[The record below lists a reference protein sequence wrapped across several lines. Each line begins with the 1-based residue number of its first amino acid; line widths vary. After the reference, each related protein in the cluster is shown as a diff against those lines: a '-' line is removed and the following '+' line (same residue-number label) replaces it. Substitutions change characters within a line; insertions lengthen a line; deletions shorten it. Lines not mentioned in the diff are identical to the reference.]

1 MNLKFIKSFVKI
13 VTASL
18 EWKIFIRSFDQF
30 GLAEKDMTNTT
41 KRKHLAEFR
50 FAVLFVAYTWIDI
63 TKKRKRINQGRTET
77 QSTNQLINR
86 PLTEDEK
93 RARKKADRERKRQEA
108 RDAAEKKKRFGLTP
122 EKKRKLR
129 LLIMKMATENL
140 KGEQQRRLEA
150 RKNYI
155 EQRLKPL
162 DDLTAMSD
170 AQLKSL
176 CQDLHNQLK
185 TNEESRYD
193 LELKIRKQDYD
204 VNELTIKINDIKGKF
219 VKPSLK
225 KVSKT
230 EQKLSKMKKPKEDEP
245 NFINM
250 ANLKQST
257 NKFALKE
264 ETKEDE
270 KINFRDQVQLKSAK
284 EHKEE
289 EA

>member
-1 MNLKFIKSFVKI
+1 M
-13 VTASL
+13 ADDD
-18 EWKIFIRSFDQF
+18 RS
-30 GLAEKDMTNTT
+30 
-41 KRKHLAEFR
+41 
-50 FAVLFVAYTWIDI
+50 
-63 TKKRKRINQGRTET
+63 
-77 QSTNQLINR
+77 
-86 PLTEDEK
+86 LTEDEK
-93 RARKKADRERKRQEA
+93 KARKKADRERKRQEA

-140 KGEQQRRLEA
+140 KGEQSRRLEA
-150 RKNYI
+150 RKHYI
-155 EQRLKPL
+155 EQHLKAL
-162 DDLTAMSD
+162 DDLHSMGD

-204 VNELTIKINDIKGKF
+204 LNELTIKINDIKGKF

-230 EQKLSKMKKPKEDEP
+230 EQKLNKIKKPKEEEP

-264 ETKEDE
+264 EPKDED
-270 KINFRDQVQLKSAK
+270 KVNFREQVQLKSAK

-289 EA
+289 E

>member
-1 MNLKFIKSFVKI
+1 M
-13 VTASL
+13 AD
-18 EWKIFIRSFDQF
+18 ED
-30 GLAEKDMTNTT
+30 
-41 KRKHLAEFR
+41 
-50 FAVLFVAYTWIDI
+50 
-63 TKKRKRINQGRTET
+63 
-77 QSTNQLINR
+77 R

-93 RARKKADRERKRQEA
+93 KARKKADRERKRQEA

-162 DDLTAMSD
+162 DDLNSMSE

-176 CQDLHNQLK
+176 CQDLQKQLE
-185 TNEESRYD
+185 THESNRYD
-193 LELKIRKQDYD
+193 LEFKIRKQDYD
-204 VNELTIKINDIKGKF
+204 INELTIKINDIKGKF

-245 NFINM
+245 NFIEM

-264 ETKEDE
+264 EQKEEE
-270 KINFRDQVQLKSAK
+270 KINYRDQVQLKSAK
-284 EHKEE
+284 EHKEDE
-289 EA
+289 S

>member
-1 MNLKFIKSFVKI
+1 M
-13 VTASL
+13 AD
-18 EWKIFIRSFDQF
+18 EDR
-30 GLAEKDMTNTT
+30 A
-41 KRKHLAEFR
+41 
-50 FAVLFVAYTWIDI
+50 
-63 TKKRKRINQGRTET
+63 
-77 QSTNQLINR
+77 
-86 PLTEDEK
+86 LTESEK
-93 RARKKADRERKRQEA
+93 KARKKADRERKRQEA

-155 EQRLKPL
+155 EQRLNPL
-162 DDLTAMSD
+162 EDLNSMNESA
-170 AQLKSL
+170 LKSL
-176 CQDLHNQLK
+176 CQDLHKQLQ
-185 TNEESRYD
+185 TIEESRYD
-193 LELKIRKQDYD
+193 LEFKIRKQDYD
-204 VNELTIKINDIKGKF
+204 INELTIKVNDIKGKF

-230 EQKLSKMKKPKEDEP
+230 EQKLNKMKKPKEDEP

-264 ETKEDE
+264 EQEEE
-270 KINFRDQVQLKSAK
+270 KINYRDQVQLKSAK
-284 EHKEE
+284 EHKDDD
-289 EA
+289 A

>member
-1 MNLKFIKSFVKI
+1 MADEDRTL
-13 VTASL
+13 TD
-18 EWKIFIRSFDQF
+18 DQ
-30 GLAEKDMTNTT
+30 
-41 KRKHLAEFR
+41 
-50 FAVLFVAYTWIDI
+50 
-63 TKKRKRINQGRTET
+63 KK
-77 QSTNQLINR
+77 
-86 PLTEDEK
+86 
-93 RARKKADRERKRQEA
+93 ARKKVDRERKRAEA
-108 RDAAEKKKRFGLTP
+108 REAAEKKKRFGLTP

-140 KGEQQRRLEA
+140 KGEQSRRLEA

-155 EQRLKPL
+155 EQHLKPL
-162 DDLTAMSD
+162 DDVHGMSD
-170 AQLKSL
+170 AQLKAL

-185 TNEESRYD
+185 TNEENRYD

-230 EQKLSKMKKPKEDEP
+230 EQKLNKIKKPKEDEP

-264 ETKEDE
+264 EE
-270 KINFRDQVQLKSAK
+270 KGDDKVNYRDQVQLKSAK

>member
-1 MNLKFIKSFVKI
+1 M
-13 VTASL
+13 AD
-18 EWKIFIRSFDQF
+18 E
-30 GLAEKDMTNTT
+30 
-41 KRKHLAEFR
+41 
-50 FAVLFVAYTWIDI
+50 
-63 TKKRKRINQGRTET
+63 
-77 QSTNQLINR
+77 NR

-162 DDLTAMSD
+162 DDLTTMSD

-230 EQKLSKMKKPKEDEP
+230 EQKLNKMKKPKEDEP

>member
-1 MNLKFIKSFVKI
+1 M
-13 VTASL
+13 AD
-18 EWKIFIRSFDQF
+18 ED
-30 GLAEKDMTNTT
+30 
-41 KRKHLAEFR
+41 
-50 FAVLFVAYTWIDI
+50 
-63 TKKRKRINQGRTET
+63 
-77 QSTNQLINR
+77 R

-93 RARKKADRERKRQEA
+93 KARKKADRERKRREA

-140 KGEQQRRLEA
+140 KGEQTRRLEA

-155 EQRLKPL
+155 EQHLKPL
-162 DDLTAMSD
+162 DDLTSMSE

-176 CQDLHNQLK
+176 CQDLHRQIQV
-185 TNEESRYD
+185 NEENRYD
-193 LELKIRKQDYD
+193 VEFKIRKQDYD
-204 VNELTIKINDIKGKF
+204 INELTIKINDIKGKF

-230 EQKLSKMKKPKEDEP
+230 EQKLNKMKKPKEDEP

-250 ANLKQST
+250 ANLKQSI

-264 ETKEDE
+264 EQKEEE
-270 KINFRDQVQLKSAK
+270 KINYRDQVQLKSAK
-284 EHKEE
+284 EHKDDD
-289 EA
+289 A

>member
-1 MNLKFIKSFVKI
+1 M
-13 VTASL
+13 AD
-18 EWKIFIRSFDQF
+18 EDR
-30 GLAEKDMTNTT
+30 A
-41 KRKHLAEFR
+41 
-50 FAVLFVAYTWIDI
+50 
-63 TKKRKRINQGRTET
+63 
-77 QSTNQLINR
+77 
-86 PLTEDEK
+86 LTEDEK
-93 RARKKADRERKRQEA
+93 KARKKADRERKRQEA

-155 EQRLKPL
+155 EQHLKPL
-162 DDLTAMSD
+162 DNLQSMSD

-176 CQDLHNQLK
+176 CQELHNQLK

-193 LELKIRKQDYD
+193 LEFKIRKQDYD

-230 EQKLSKMKKPKEDEP
+230 EQKLNKIKKPKEDEP

-264 ETKEDE
+264 EQKEED
-270 KINFRDQVQLKSAK
+270 KVNYRDQVQLKSAK